1 MSKQMIYG
9 IFLIIIGVIGAL
21 VGLITG
27 HFADSTGQIALYLLP
42 ILLGV
47 IMLLVDRTSK

>member
-1 MSKQMIYG
+1 MSKQVIYG

-21 VGLITG
+21 VGRITG

>member
-1 MSKQMIYG
+1 MSKQLIYG

-27 HFADSTGQIALYLLP
+27 HFADSPAQIALYLLP
-42 ILLGV
+42 PILGV
-47 IMLLVDRTSK
+47 IMIIVDRTSK

>member
-1 MSKQMIYG
+1 MSKQTIYG

-27 HFADSTGQIALYLLP
+27 HFADSPGQIALYLLP
-42 ILLGV
+42 LVLGV
-47 IMLLVDRTSK
+47 IMLLVERAGK

>member
-1 MSKQMIYG
+1 MSKQVIYG
-9 IFLIIIGVIGAL
+9 IFLIIIGVVGAL

-27 HFADSTGQIALYLLP
+27 HFADSAGQIALYVLP